1 MAQFSPVDI
10 LMIDDDELD
19 VELFQRTLKKKQI
32 ANRLVWA
39 RDGVEALSILRGH
52 SETTVGT
59 PVIVLLDIN
68 MPRMN
73 GHEFLQEVRADPD
86 LRHLTVFVMSTS
98 RDDQDV
104 AQAYEHNVAG
114 YMVKSALGDS
124 FVEGIEMLDHYWRVI
139 ELPLRR
145 PGERA

>member
-1 MAQFSPVDI
+1 MDQFRPVDI

-19 VELFQRTLKKKQI
+19 VELFQRTLAKKRI

-39 RDGVEALSILRGH
+39 QDGVEALSILRGQ
-52 SETTVGT
+52 SETKVVM

-73 GHEFLQEVRADPD
+73 GHEFLDEVRADSA
-86 LRHLTVFVMSTS
+86 LKHLTIFVMSTS

-104 AQAYEHNVAG
+104 FKAYEQNVAG

-139 ELPLRR
+139 ELPTEKPDR
-145 PGERA
+145 